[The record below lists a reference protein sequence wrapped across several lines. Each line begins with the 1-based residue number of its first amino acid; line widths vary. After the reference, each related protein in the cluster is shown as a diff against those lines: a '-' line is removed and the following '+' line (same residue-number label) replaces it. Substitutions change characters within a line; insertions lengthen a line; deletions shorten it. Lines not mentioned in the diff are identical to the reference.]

1 MEVELNGRKLR
12 VYECGKIESF
22 YKNLYWIELNYNP
35 DKYGYCSVKINK
47 KMYRKHRIIGMV
59 YLGLDI
65 TNLKTLIDHIDHN
78 KLNNHVS
85 NLRVVTNQQNSFNR
99 SNVKG
104 YSWDKQKNKYKAS
117 IKIDGKTKHLGHYAT
132 EDEAHNA
139 YLVAKVKYHIIE

>member
-22 YKNLYWIELNYNP
+22 FRNRYWIELTNNP
-35 DKYGYCSVKINK
+35 DNYGYCRLTINK
-47 KMYRKHRIIGMV
+47 KRYFKHRVIGMV

-65 TNLKTLIDHIDHN
+65 TNSKSQIDHIDRN
-78 KLNNHVS
+78 KLNNHAS
-85 NLRVVTNQQNSFNR
+85 NLRIVSQQQNMYNI

-104 YSWDKQKNKYKAS
+104 YSWDKRKKKYRAG
-117 IKIDGKTKHLGHYAT
+117 IKLGRKPIYLGYFAT

-139 YLVAKVKYHIIE
+139 YLESKVKYHIID